1 MNRPQPIQTPAVLRR
16 NLRRYL
22 KGESSPQVQNAV
34 LQAEKAGIDIHEFA
48 LKGRTTRRT
57 RKVPRV
63 PKAVLAQS
71 ARIAYWSILLPEAE
85 RQIPDAWITTQ
96 DPMTRKDFAY
106 ALGLPFPGRI
116 YDLIAPTIKDE
127 DEARLIAYGEPTT
140 GGFSPTFRPPRTWG
154 DSTTYGRGG
163 CPPGIF
169 NPWLPDS
176 FLDDHVEV
184 EGDPAFGVHL
194 AWQSFWTR
202 DSLER
207 KPKKQAEVEEPK
219 KVEEPAAASILSIFD

>member
-1 MNRPQPIQTPAVLRR
+1 MNKPQPIQTPAILRR

-22 KGESSPQVQNAV
+22 KGQSSPQVLNAV
-34 LQAEKAGIDIHEFA
+34 SQAEKAGIDINEFA
-48 LKGRTTRRT
+48 LRGRDHSPYPQGATSSKGRDRSISPPSLLVDPSPGGRART
-57 RKVPRV
+57 AGCVDHNRGPRWR
-63 PKAVLAQS
+63 
-71 ARIAYWSILLPEAE
+71 ARTSPTPSDCPSQA
-85 RQIPDAWITTQ
+85 
-96 DPMTRKDFAY
+96 
-106 ALGLPFPGRI
+106 GI
-116 YDLIAPTIKDE
+116 YDLIAPTIKDA
-127 DEARLIAYGEPTT
+127 DEARLIAYREPTT

-163 CPPGIF
+163 LPARHLHT
-169 NPWLPDS
+169 WLPDS

-207 KPKKQAEVEEPK
+207 KKPVEEPK
-219 KVEEPAAASILSIFD
+219 VEKPAASILSIFD

>member
-22 KGESSPQVQNAV
+22 KGESSPQVLNAV
-34 LQAEKAGIDIHEFA
+34 AQAEKTGIDIHEFA
-48 LKGRTTRRT
+48 LSGRSTRRC
-57 RKVPRV
+57 RKVPHV

-71 ARIAYWSILLPEAE
+71 ARIAYWCILLPEAE
-85 RQIPDAWITTQ
+85 RAIPDAWITTP
-96 DPMTRKDFAY
+96 DPMPRKDFAY
-106 ALGLPFPGRI
+106 GLGLPFPGRI
-116 YDLIAPTIKDE
+116 YDLIAPTIKSE
-127 DEARLIAYGEPTT
+127 DDARLIAYTPPKND
-140 GGFSPTFRPPRTWG
+140 GFSPSFKPPRTWG
-154 DSTTYGRGG
+154 ESTIYGRGG

-176 FLDDHVEV
+176 FLDDHVLV

-202 DSLER
+202 DSLDR
-207 KPKKQAEVEEPK
+207 KPKDLLEEPK
-219 KVEEPAAASILSIFD
+219 DDTASRILSIFD